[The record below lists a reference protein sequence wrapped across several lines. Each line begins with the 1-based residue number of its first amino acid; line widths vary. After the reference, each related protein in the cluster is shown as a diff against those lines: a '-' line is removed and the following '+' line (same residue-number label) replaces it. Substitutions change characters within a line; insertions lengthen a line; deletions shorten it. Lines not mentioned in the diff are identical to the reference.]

1 MKAVLLAA
9 GLGTR
14 LQPITYNI
22 PKCLVNIQGKP
33 LLQYWLELLF
43 SGDIQQVLINTYYMP
58 DVVIEFVNQCQWRD
72 KIYLVHENELL
83 GTGGTLLNNRDW
95 LSEGPF
101 IVAHA
106 DNLTDFDVDQFIDC
120 HNNRPT
126 GTDIT
131 MMTYITDSPESCGII
146 ITNEEGIVMDFYE
159 KSSNP
164 PGNCANAAVY
174 IFEPEIFEFLAGLG
188 KKQIDLSTEVIPHYL
203 GKTVTFH
210 NPHYHRDIGTP
221 ESLAMAEIEFRAET
235 RK

>member
-1 MKAVLLAA
+1 LKAVLLAA

-131 MMTYITDSPESCGII
+131 MMTYITDSPESCG
-146 ITNEEGIVMDFYE
+146 
-159 KSSNP
+159 K
-164 PGNCANAAVY
+164 C
-174 IFEPEIFEFLAGLG
+174 FL
-188 KKQIDLSTEVIPHYL
+188 P
-203 GKTVTFH
+203 
-210 NPHYHRDIGTP
+210 
-221 ESLAMAEIEFRAET
+221 
-235 RK
+235 